1 MVDAERKEDDYDF
14 LKEGREKTV
23 ERLQKA
29 AARLKSMFQYA
40 EAPAP
45 DQDCRL
51 LNVVSEMQETK
62 DYDIVCL
69 KKFNAE
75 RGWKSSLVLN
85 IKGCAFVGD

>member
-40 EAPAP
+40 KAP

-62 DYDIVCL
+62 
-69 KKFNAE
+69 
-75 RGWKSSLVLN
+75 
-85 IKGCAFVGD
+85 GCAFVGD

>member
-29 AARLKSMFQYA
+29 AARLKSMFQHA

-62 DYDIVCL
+62 
-69 KKFNAE
+69 
-75 RGWKSSLVLN
+75 VL
-85 IKGCAFVGD
+85 IGL